1 MLHFKINTV
10 VGISYYN
17 ITFILAIYIFAL
29 GQGRISK
36 LLKIKLFQNLAKIS
50 FEFYM
55 IHELILIIFRE
66 VFKDLQFHWILNR
79 IVISIISFGISI
91 IIATLLK
98 NYVSNKLSNSKVF
111 SKELI

>member
-79 IVISIISFGISI
+79 IINSIVSFGISLI
-91 IIATLLK
+91 IETLFK
-98 NYVSNKLSNSKVF
+98 NYVSNKLSKSKKF
-111 SKELI
+111 